1 MKIVTEKQYRKD
13 YIKAIK
19 QGKDINKL
27 NNIIRKLVNNE
38 KLEIR
43 YKDHNLIGKYA
54 GCRECHKEPDWLLI
68 YKLENKKLLLYLL
81 RIGSHSDLF

>member
-13 YIKAIK
+13 YIRAIK

-54 GCRECHKEPDWLLI
+54 GCRECHKEPYWLLI
-68 YKLENKKLLLYLL
+68 YKLENKKLLLY
-81 RIGSHSDLF
+81 